1 MLDVL
6 KKADVVD
13 AGGYGLY
20 VFFEGFR
27 AAVAGET
34 PKPHRVTQRV
44 SETFISESGY
54 GEYKFCTEAYF
65 KSDNMDFEYAKN
77 FLSSQGDSIVLGQE
91 GGLWHF
97 HVHTNEPFL
106 VLQEMGKFGE
116 LIQVKIDNM
125 AAQVEGRF
133 QVEEKPF
140 AVVAVAP
147 SPKWAELFRSIKVI
161 LW

>member
-1 MLDVL
+1 
-6 KKADVVD
+6 
-13 AGGYGLY
+13 
-20 VFFEGFR
+20 
-27 AAVAGET
+27 
-34 PKPHRVTQRV
+34 
-44 SETFISESGY
+44 
-54 GEYKFCTEAYF
+54 
-65 KSDNMDFEYAKN
+65 MDFEYAKN

-147 SPKWAELFRSIKVI
+147 SPKWAELFRSIKVDFAVMGGQTMNPSVDKYSMGLNMFTATKSTFCPI
-161 LW
+161 IQTSFCLQSR

>member
-1 MLDVL
+1 
-6 KKADVVD
+6 
-13 AGGYGLY
+13 
-20 VFFEGFR
+20 
-27 AAVAGET
+27 
-34 PKPHRVTQRV
+34 V

-116 LIQVKIDNM
+116 LIQVPDRDR
-125 AAQVEGRF
+125 AD
-133 QVEEKPF
+133 PF
-140 AVVAVAP
+140 HGQRNP
-147 SPKWAELFRSIKVI
+147 LG
-161 LW
+161 

>member
-27 AAVAGET
+27 ATVAGET

-44 SETFISESGY
+44 SERLLVKVVMESISSAQ
-54 GEYKFCTEAYF
+54 KLISSLTIWI
-65 KSDNMDFEYAKN
+65 
-77 FLSSQGDSIVLGQE
+77 LSTLKLFVLSRRFHCSWTE

-147 SPKWAELFRSIKVI
+147 SPKWAELFRSIKVGFV
-161 LW
+161 